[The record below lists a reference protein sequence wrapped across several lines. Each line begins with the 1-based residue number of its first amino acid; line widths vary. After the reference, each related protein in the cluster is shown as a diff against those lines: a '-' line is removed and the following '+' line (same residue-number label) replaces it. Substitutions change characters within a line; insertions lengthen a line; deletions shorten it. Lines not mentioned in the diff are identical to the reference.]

1 MTPLRPSLPAFALI
15 ALLASVAAAPS
26 SAQQDPA
33 AAPATAS
40 PAPAAPAVASG
51 APAAPVVPG
60 AAGAAGAA
68 AAPGAPAAPAAP
80 AASGAPAAPAA
91 PASGSVPLPP
101 PGSPGEPSPAS
112 TLQAPVDAPAPPT
125 DPRVVIRVSMPDGRT
140 VVVAEGDHEPRS
152 IGSYAV
158 RVYAEGPPASATD
171 RFVAGLV
178 RPRDGS
184 VERVEIEDLDRDG
197 RADLVV
203 VMRAAGTGG
212 YLSADA
218 FSYASNRLVR
228 RASIA
233 AVPPDADIVRLIA
246 PRVRRGT
253 AP

>member
-1 MTPLRPSLPAFALI
+1 VPTTVTRTAACPRPGMTPRRPSLPAFVLI
-15 ALLASVAAAPS
+15 ALLASVAASPA
-26 SAQQDPA
+26 SAQQDPT
-33 AAPATAS
+33 AAPA
-40 PAPAAPAVASG
+40 PAPAATLSALD
-51 APAAPVVPG
+51 APGVPG
-60 AAGAAGAA
+60 
-68 AAPGAPAAPAAP
+68 
-80 AASGAPAAPAA
+80 ASGAPAAPAV
-91 PASGSVPLPP
+91 PASGSAPALP
-101 PGSPGEPSPAS
+101 PGSPGEPSPVP
-112 TLQAPVDAPAPPT
+112 TLQAPVDAPVPPI

-158 RVYAEGPPASATD
+158 RVYAEGPPATATD

-184 VERVEIEDLDRDG
+184 VERVVIEDLDRDG

-203 VMRAAGTGG
+203 VIRAAGTGG

-233 AVPPDADIVRLIA
+233 SLPPDADIVRLIA

>member
-1 MTPLRPSLPAFALI
+1 MTPPRPSLPAFALI

-33 AAPATAS
+33 AAPASAS
-40 PAPAAPAVASG
+40 PAPAAAPG
-51 APAAPVVPG
+51 APSAPGVPG
-60 AAGAAGAA
+60 AAGAPS
-68 AAPGAPAAPAAP
+68 APGA
-80 AASGAPAAPAA
+80 SGASAAPAA
-91 PASGSVPLPP
+91 PASGSVPVPP
-101 PGSPGEPSPAS
+101 PGAPGGLSSVP
-112 TLQAPVDAPAPPT
+112 TLQAPVDAPVPPT

-140 VVVAEGDHEPRS
+140 VVVAEGDQEPRS

-158 RVYAEGPPASATD
+158 RVYAEGAPATATD

-184 VERVEIEDLDRDG
+184 IERVVIEDLDRDG

-218 FSYASNRLVR
+218 YSYASNRLVR

-246 PRVRRGT
+246 PRVKRAT

>member
-1 MTPLRPSLPAFALI
+1 MTPPRPSLPAFALI
-15 ALLASVAAAPS
+15 ALLASAAAAPS

-33 AAPATAS
+33 TAS
-40 PAPAAPAVASG
+40 PAPAAAPG
-51 APAAPVVPG
+51 AAGVPG
-60 AAGAAGAA
+60 AAGA
-68 AAPGAPAAPAAP
+68 
-80 AASGAPAAPAA
+80 SAAPAA
-91 PASGSVPLPP
+91 PASGSAPALAPALP
-101 PGSPGEPSPAS
+101 PGSPGELSPVP
-112 TLQAPVDAPAPPT
+112 TLQAPVDAPVPPT

-140 VVVAEGDHEPRS
+140 VVVAEGDQEPRS

-158 RVYAEGPPASATD
+158 RVYAEGAPATATD

-184 VERVEIEDLDRDG
+184 VERVVIEDLDRDG

-246 PRVRRGT
+246 PRVKRGT